1 MNIAIIG
8 LGLIGGSIAKAFK
21 ANTNHTVFGANRSV
35 ETVNK
40 AIEVGAI
47 DAALDD
53 EKLKSCDLVIIA
65 LYPERTIEWLQNNA
79 HLISKDA
86 IITDTCGVKKIVCE
100 PCEEIAKQHGLTF
113 IGAHPMAGI
122 EKSGFDYSKPDM
134 FNNASLILVPA
145 EDIPEQKVQQL
156 DEMMKLIG
164 FGKTVITTPEEHDRM
179 IAFTSQ
185 LAHVVSSA
193 YVQLPCALNHVGFS
207 AGSYRDMTRVATLN
221 EDMWTE
227 LFMENSDMLYQQID
241 ELIDTLKTYSEL
253 IRTKNADDLHE
264 LLKRGRLRKAAVDG
278 KVLR

>member
-1 MNIAIIG
+1 
-8 LGLIGGSIAKAFK
+8 
-21 ANTNHTVFGANRSV
+21 
-35 ETVNK
+35 
-40 AIEVGAI
+40 
-47 DAALDD
+47 
-53 EKLKSCDLVIIA
+53 
-65 LYPERTIEWLQNNA
+65 
-79 HLISKDA
+79 
-86 IITDTCGVKKIVCE
+86 
-100 PCEEIAKQHGLTF
+100 
-113 IGAHPMAGI
+113 
-122 EKSGFDYSKPDM
+122 
-134 FNNASLILVPA
+134 
-145 EDIPEQKVQQL
+145 
-156 DEMMKLIG
+156 
-164 FGKTVITTPEEHDRM
+164 M

-193 YVQLPCALNHVGFS
+193 YVQLPCALNHSGFS